1 MACNIHAEDVGTKL
15 LITVTDC
22 GTVVDISTATS
33 LSIFIWKPDS
43 TVLSRTGVLYTDGT
57 DGKMYYATIA
67 GDLDVAGS
75 YKIQGKVGLLSG
87 ATHSTSLSTFRVEC
101 NL

>member
-1 MACNIHAEDVGTKL
+1 MACNIHAGDVGTQL

-22 GTVVDISTATS
+22 GTLVDISTATS
-33 LSIFIWKPDS
+33 LSIFIRKPDA
-43 TVLSRTGVLYTDGT
+43 TILSRTGVLYTDGT
-57 DGKMYYATIA
+57 DGKMYYATVA

-75 YKIQGKVGLLSG
+75 YKIQGKVGLASG
-87 ATHSTSLSTFRVEC
+87 AVHSTSLSTFRVEC

>member
-15 LITVTDC
+15 LSTVTDC

-33 LSIFIWKPDS
+33 LSIFIRKPDS

-57 DGKMYYATIA
+57 DGKMYYATVA
-67 GDLDVAGS
+67 GDLDVAGL
-75 YKIQGKVGLLSG
+75 YKIQGKVGLPSG
-87 ATHSTSLSTFRVEC
+87 AIHSTSLSTFRVEC